1 MKYYGY
7 LNDEAETASVWTNN
21 YYKSGDLGQLDGEGY
36 LQIVGRVKDMILRG
50 GRNIRPRTA
59 EELLMKHDAVKQV
72 AVVAMPDPRLGE
84 RACAFVQ
91 LNDNQA
97 LSFEEMLCFL
107 KEQKIAKWE
116 FPERLETLAE
126 WPISGG
132 FFGFNGQARLVSI
145 LLRFN
150 RPNLT
155 STLKR

>member
-1 MKYYGY
+1 
-7 LNDEAETASVWTNN
+7 
-21 YYKSGDLGQLDGEGY
+21 
-36 LQIVGRVKDMILRG
+36 MILRG
-50 GRNIRPRTA
+50 GRNISPRTA

-84 RACAFVQ
+84 RACAFIQ

-97 LSFEEMLCFL
+97 LSFEEMLGFL

-132 FFGFNGQARLVSI
+132 GKIQKNK
-145 LLRFN
+145 
-150 RPNLT
+150 LT
-155 STLKR
+155 EMVTGKLKAEGVLPA